1 LERRNKNWHFHVLS
15 WCRRKRKELP

>member
-1 LERRNKNWHFHVLS
+1 MKKRNKNWHFHVLS